1 MESEQQIF
9 DLEFFNFTFIK
20 NHFNFILFF
29 VKLNVEDM

>member
-29 VKLNVEDM
+29 GKLNVEDM